1 MPTPQRRYALKRLG
15 LAVRFVIFPFRMT
28 RLTTY
33 LLLIVLAV
41 SWGCS
46 SRGTEVAKPRY
57 HKSWYKNHKWNK
69 RYKVWRIQVR
79 PFERQGVRNVK
90 MKG

>member
-1 MPTPQRRYALKRLG
+1 MRCS
-15 LAVRFVIFPFRMT
+15 
-28 RLTTY
+28 
-33 LLLIVLAV
+33 LLIVTLVALLC
-41 SWGCS
+41 GCS

-69 RYKVWRIQVR
+69 KWKVGRIQVK
-79 PFERQGVRNVK
+79 PFEKQGTRKVK